1 MHSFVKNNK
10 GQSLIEGLIIS
21 LVLIFFMFAALQ
33 VCIIVVD
40 DIYFNFV
47 SFLSTR
53 KAIVS
58 ENKNILD
65 NAKNVVNKMVLPY
78 QIETTSI
85 VSYKVTHWHE
95 QILGKTNKDHS
106 NSTMDKHNI
115 KVGYTSKIMFYKLFN
130 LFTPFRTQSTRAR
143 MVKSPDEKF
152 YNKAYTDAK
161 EFPSVQISL

>member
-21 LVLIFFMFAALQ
+21 LILIFFMFAALQ

-40 DIYFNFV
+40 DMYFNFV

-58 ENKNILD
+58 ENKDILD

-85 VSYKVTHWHE
+85 ISYKVTHWHE

-130 LFTPFRTQSTRAR
+130 LFTPFRTQSARAR
-143 MVKSPDEKF
+143 MVKSPDENF
-152 YNKAYTDAK
+152 YNKAYPDAK